1 MNRRAVLLGSLAAA
15 TFASPLR
22 AQQPHWLVGTWE
34 GEVRGLGNNPTGS
47 KRTIVVNR
55 VAADGRSAQATWNTE
70 STSGPITIL
79 IDGDAISFNPG
90 GGGNDYR
97 LVRSGNTLDGSWTS
111 NVGRSGGVTFGK
123 K

>member
-1 MNRRAVLLGSLAAA
+1 MNRRAALLGLVILASGLRPAA
-15 TFASPLR
+15 
-22 AQQPHWLVGTWE
+22 AQQPHWLIGTWE

-79 IDGDAISFNPG
+79 IDGDAISFKPG

-97 LVRSGNTLDGSWTS
+97 LVRSGNTIEGSWTS
-111 NVGRSGGVTFGK
+111 NVGRSGGVTLTRK
-123 K
+123 

>member
-1 MNRRAVLLGSLAAA
+1 MIRRAALLGILATATAA
-15 TFASPLR
+15 LPVG

-55 VAADGRSAQATWNTE
+55 VAADGRSAQAIWNTE
-70 STSGPITIL
+70 STTGPITIL
-79 IDGDAISFNPG
+79 IDGNELAFKPG

-97 LVRSGNTLDGSWTS
+97 LVRSGDSMEGSWTS
-111 NVGRSGGVTFGK
+111 NVGRSGGVTFK
-123 K
+123 KK